1 MEFTSDLKKKLENAQ
16 NKEEAQA
23 IIDETKKGAE
33 EAGIILSD
41 DDLDQ
46 AAGGSTSIFRHG
58 KWYGHEFV

>member
-1 MEFTSDLKKKLENAQ
+1 MEFTNDLKKKLENAQ
-16 NKEEAQA
+16 DKEEAQA

-46 AAGGSTSIFRHG
+46 AAGGMIYDKGR
-58 KWYGHEFV
+58 FV

>member
-1 MEFTSDLKKKLENAQ
+1 MEFTNDLKKKLEGAQ

-41 DDLDQ
+41 ADLDQ
-46 AAGGSTSIFRHG
+46 AAGGIIYDKQR
-58 KWYGHEFV
+58 FV

>member
-1 MEFTSDLKKKLENAQ
+1 MEFTNDLKKKLEGAQ

-46 AAGGSTSIFRHG
+46 AAGGASFDKGGGSPWSFR
-58 KWYGHEFV
+58 